1 MMIILIFNDDYE
13 CNVRRHTGP
22 KTKEMIQK
30 SFGGILF
37 IDEAYG
43 LYKEDSRDYGSEVLI
58 LYDTYKQV
66 GVYNLILVNK

>member
-1 MMIILIFNDDYE
+1 MITILIFHDYHE

-43 LYKEDSRDYGSEVLI
+43 LYKEDSRDYGSEVRI
-58 LYDTYKQV
+58 LCDRLASV
-66 GVYNLILVNK
+66 ILF